1 MKIKISFI
9 LFIMYFL
16 QYFFSIKLFFLENLQ
31 SIELYKRW
39 SGFII
44 LVLILSQ
51 WVLSVLR
58 INKYFN
64 LQRKKLFLNIHK
76 WVGVIMPLFLFFH
89 STEIGYGVLMLLS
102 FVFYINI
109 AIALINTEDNFIKHP
124 KVFNVWLVLH
134 IVFSVALLGFSLIH
148 VWLVFYY
155 N

>member
-1 MKIKISFI
+1 
-9 LFIMYFL
+9 MYFL

>member
-39 SGFII
+39 SGFIL

-58 INKYFN
+58 INNYFN
-64 LQRKKLFLNIHK
+64 PQRKKLFLNIHK

-109 AIALINTEDNFIKHP
+109 VIAIINTEDNFIKYP
-124 KVFNVWLVLH
+124 KVFNVWLILH
-134 IVFSVALLGFSLIH
+134 IFFSVALLSFSLIH

>member
-9 LFIMYFL
+9 LFILYFL
-16 QYFFSIKLFFLENLQ
+16 QYFFSIKIFFLENLQ
-31 SIELYKRW
+31 SVELYKRW
-39 SGFII
+39 SGFIL

-51 WVLSVLR
+51 WFLSVLR

-89 STEIGYGVLMLLS
+89 STEIGYGVLVLLS
-102 FVFYINI
+102 FVFYINL
-109 AIALINTEDNFIKHP
+109 AIALINTDDNFIKYP
-124 KVFNVWLVLH
+124 KAFTVWLILH
-134 IVFSVALLGFSLIH
+134 IVFSVALLVFSLIH